1 MTLKIKI
8 SFAIKL
14 LRLIF
19 IISNITYFIGFVWY
33 IYCDIMREAE
43 FAIIENDIYNQ
54 VAVEDIEID
63 SF

>member
-33 IYCDIMREAE
+33 IYCDVLREAE
-43 FAIIENDIYNQ
+43 FAIIESDIFNQ
-54 VAVEDIEID
+54 VNVSDISID